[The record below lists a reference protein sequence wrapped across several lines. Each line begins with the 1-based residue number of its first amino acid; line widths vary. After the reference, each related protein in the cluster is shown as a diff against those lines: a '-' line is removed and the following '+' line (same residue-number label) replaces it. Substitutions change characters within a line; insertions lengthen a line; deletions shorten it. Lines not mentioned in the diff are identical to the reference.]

1 MKMTILCGIARSGK
15 STYIQNNIDDNTVV
29 ISRDSLRE
37 MLFLDKNN
45 MKNEELVTS
54 CFEKV
59 LQEALKTGKDIVID
73 NTNLLSK
80 YIAQFIDKAKH
91 YNYKVKLVRFW
102 VSPKILLKRAEE
114 SSFPKEVILRML
126 ANNHLLDFELINGI
140 EIEDIGMSGLY
151 TVMDYFEDLD
161 FDQHSKHHDATALI
175 HSHRTVD
182 VIQDNY
188 YGLYKTEL
196 MTAALLHDIGKPYC
210 IDSTVA
216 DNWTY
221 KGHATVSSYIIMAHS
236 TTIENKL
243 VAVLSHLHMERF
255 ALRDLK
261 GCFKFAIKLMK
272 WQHILSK
279 DFENLNLLNLLG
291 ELWKAD
297 ELSHGENAD
306 TEYIEKILDK
316 LKELCY
322 N

>member
-91 YNYKVKLVRFW
+91 YNYEVKLVRFW

-140 EIEDIGMSGLY
+140 EIEDIRMSGLY

-161 FDQHSKHHDATALI
+161 FDQHSKHHDTTALI

-196 MTAALLHDIGKPYC
+196 MTAALLHDTGKPYC

-221 KGHATVSSYIIMAHS
+221 KGHATVSSYIMMAHHYE
-236 TTIENKL
+236 IQDKL
-243 VAVLSHLHMERF
+243 IAILCHLHMERF
-255 ALRDLK
+255 GLRDLR
-261 GCFKFAIKLMK
+261 GCPKFAIKLMK
-272 WQHILSK
+272 WQQILNR

-291 ELWKAD
+291 ELWLAD
-297 ELSHGENAD
+297 ELSHGVNAN